1 MLTGKNTVQD
11 LFRTNREEWLMEAR
25 ATARKL
31 LTTRHTITIEEVLKE
46 CPRPKYLHRN
56 ITGAVF
62 MDKDFKAM
70 GYTKS
75 KRPVSNAR
83 VITVWALN
91 KSELPFVTS
100 QVYRNMGQE
109 T

>member
-31 LTTRHTITIEEVLKE
+31 LTAHPTCTIEDVLKE

-56 ITGAVF
+56 VTGSVF
-62 MDKDFKAM
+62 HDKGFKLC

-75 KRPVSNAR
+75 KRLISNGR
-83 VITVWALN
+83 VISVWTLN
-91 KSELPFVTS
+91 QDELPFVTS
-100 QVYRNMGQE
+100 QVYRNMGLE
-109 T
+109 A